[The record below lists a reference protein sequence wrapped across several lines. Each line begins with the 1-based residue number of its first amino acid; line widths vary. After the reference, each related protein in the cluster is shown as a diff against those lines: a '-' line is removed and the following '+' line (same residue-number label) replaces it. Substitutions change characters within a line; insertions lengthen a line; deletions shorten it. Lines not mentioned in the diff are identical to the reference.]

1 MVQDFIHQQYVH
13 VGVYMSAHL
22 GFRHQVCH
30 SRIQV
35 LGFGV
40 DGLGYRAI
48 IYTYTYIYIHI
59 CDQRGSHET
68 TWF

>member
-1 MVQDFIHQQYVH
+1 
-13 VGVYMSAHL
+13 MSAHL

-40 DGLGYRAI
+40 DGCRYRAI
-48 IYTYTYIYIHI
+48 NIYIY
-59 CDQRGSHET
+59 CDQRGSIKLLGAKYNRKGGPT
-68 TWF
+68 TAQAKN